1 MHDSTAPLW
10 VITGPTGIGKTDAA
24 MRLADRFPIDLISVD
39 SVMVYRGL
47 DIGSA
52 KPSVA
57 ELRDYPHRLVD
68 LIDPEVAYDA
78 GQFVRDATA
87 EIQASWLAGRIPVL
101 VGGTILYL
109 RALLYGLDQMPNA
122 DAALR
127 AVIRAEAETLG
138 WPTLHAEILRNDP
151 ALGAEIHPN
160 HSSRIERAVE
170 VLRLTGQSI
179 RSFWRGSAEPNRI
192 AGRPCSP
199 AMLILWPEDRTEL
212 RIRLEHRFDQMLSHG
227 LLDEVRSLMERPELT
242 SDHPSMRS
250 VGYRQ
255 AWQHL
260 QGDTDFETM
269 RESAIIAT
277 RQLAKRQMTWLR
289 REHTAHQI
297 SVGSTLNIHAVLDWA
312 ASLR

>member
-1 MHDSTAPLW
+1 
-10 VITGPTGIGKTDAA
+10 
-24 MRLADRFPIDLISVD
+24 
-39 SVMVYRGL
+39 
-47 DIGSA
+47 
-52 KPSVA
+52 
-57 ELRDYPHRLVD
+57 
-68 LIDPEVAYDA
+68 
-78 GQFVRDATA
+78 
-87 EIQASWLAGRIPVL
+87 
-101 VGGTILYL
+101 
-109 RALLYGLDQMPNA
+109 
-122 DAALR
+122 
-127 AVIRAEAETLG
+127 
-138 WPTLHAEILRNDP
+138 
-151 ALGAEIHPN
+151 
-160 HSSRIERAVE
+160 
-170 VLRLTGQSI
+170 
-179 RSFWRGSAEPNRI
+179 
-192 AGRPCSP
+192 
-199 AMLILWPEDRTEL
+199 MLILWPEDRTEL

-297 SVGSTLNIHAVLDWA
+297 SVGSTLNIQAVLDWA